1 MGPGGRFRL
10 AGVAA
15 LLALASVIG
24 PAAPSQAQVFPGAS
38 LLPVRAAAAP
48 RLPRTAVDLGAVA
61 ARKVIRLE
69 VTLKVPDPQ
78 ALSAFIAGVSDRNSP
93 LFGHYLR
100 HGQFGARFGPSLAEV
115 AAVRNALRA
124 QGLSPGQVT
133 ADRLVIPVSGPA
145 TAVERA
151 FGTAL
156 ASYRLP
162 GGRVAYANSAAPRVA
177 AAVAPYVAGV
187 VGLSDVAVPHSQV
200 RWPRPGRS
208 AGPGRTQDGQVPD
221 SRIASGTRA
230 AGPQPCA
237 AATKAAGASASH
249 TANQLASYYAMSPL
263 YRLGALGQGVHV
275 ALAEFEPD
283 SAADISAYET
293 CYAVRPVVRYVHVDG
308 GAGTGQG
315 SGEAA
320 LDIEDLM
327 SLAPGAAIDVYQ
339 EPNGGDTDVLDLYRT
354 IINADTDQ
362 VISTSWGMCE
372 LDSDASLLSAERTLF
387 TEAAAQGQTVFAAAG
402 DSGSTDCLGDSS
414 ANGAALSAD
423 DPAGQPYVVG
433 VGGTSVG
440 AKAESVWNDSA
451 DADGAAG
458 GGLSSAWCMP
468 GYQDHPAIPGLIS
481 GYSAK
486 NAKCGASVPYLRQVP
501 DVAADADPATG
512 YLIRYGGAWMAI
524 GGTSGAAPLWAAV
537 AALVDTSPFCRYYGS
552 GDAGVR
558 PAGLYTMVSAEHSY
572 IYAAHTE
579 TLRDV
584 GHGNNDYTPS
594 GYTGARYPSGSGYD
608 MASGLGT
615 PLVGGRTAAGQASTF
630 YPGLAAL
637 MCWEYRTKLGAA
649 HVTRISPRIGPA
661 ARAHRVTVT
670 GSGFL
675 PVAGADMAQVGSA
688 RVAARCVST
697 TRCTVVL
704 PRTRL
709 KTVSIRISAED
720 LTLSPVTAA
729 GRYRFVA
736 GPKVS
741 SLSPVAGRAR
751 GGNKVTIRGHDFIGV
766 TAAHFGGKRAS
777 RLRVISAT
785 EITVTAPA
793 GSGTVSVTV
802 TAAGGTSAKTRVSH
816 YRY

>member
-15 LLALASVIG
+15 LLALASVLG

-38 LLPVRAAAAP
+38 LLPLSAAP

-61 ARKVIRLE
+61 AGKMIRLE

-78 ALSAFIAGVSDRNSP
+78 ALSAFIAGVSDRSSP
-93 LFGHYLR
+93 LFGRYLR
-100 HGQFGARFGPSLAEV
+100 PGQFGARFGPSRAEV
-115 AAVRNALRA
+115 AAVQNALRA
-124 QGLSPGQVT
+124 QGLSPGPVT

-187 VGLSDVAVPHSQV
+187 LGLSDVAVPHSQV

-208 AGPGRTQDGQVPD
+208 AGPGRTQDGQGPD
-221 SRIASGTRA
+221 SRIASAARA

-249 TANQLASYYAMSPL
+249 TANQLASYYAMSPM

-275 ALAEFEPD
+275 ALAEFEPN

-293 CYAVRPVVRYVHVDG
+293 CYAVHPAVRYVHVDG

-339 EPNGGDTDVLDLYRT
+339 EPNGGDTDVLDLYRA
-354 IINADTDQ
+354 IINADSDQ

-372 LDSDASLLSAERTLF
+372 LDSDASLLSAERPMF
-387 TEAAAQGQTVFAAAG
+387 AEAAAQGQTVFAAAG

-414 ANGAALSAD
+414 ANGAALSVD

-440 AKAESVWNDSA
+440 AKSESVWNDSA

-458 GGLSSAWCMP
+458 GGLSSASCMP
-468 GYQDHPAIPGLIS
+468 GYQDQPAVRGLIS

-486 NAKCGASVPYLRQVP
+486 NAKCGGSVPYLRQVP

-512 YLIRYGGAWMAI
+512 YLIRYGGAWLAI

-558 PAGLYTMVSAEHSY
+558 PAGLYALASAKHSY
-572 IYAAHTE
+572 LFGAHPE
-579 TLRDV
+579 ALRDV

-608 MASGLGT
+608 LASGLGT
-615 PLVGGRTAAGQASTF
+615 PLAGGRTAAGRASTF

-649 HVTRISPRIGPA
+649 HMTRVSPRIGPA
-661 ARAHRVTVT
+661 ARAHRVTVI

-697 TRCTVVL
+697 TRCIVVL
-704 PRTRL
+704 PRTRP
-709 KTVSIRISAED
+709 KTVSIRISVED

-736 GPKVS
+736 GPKIS
-741 SLSPVAGRAR
+741 SLSPAAGRAR
-751 GGNKVTIRGHDFIGV
+751 GGTRVTIRGHGFTGV
-766 TAAHFGGKRAS
+766 RAVHFGGRRAS

-793 GSGTVSVTV
+793 GSGTVSVTI
-802 TAAGGTSAKTRVSH
+802 TAAGGTSAKTRASH

>member
-1 MGPGGRFRL
+1 MGPGGQFRL

-15 LLALASVIG
+15 LVAVASVLG
-24 PAAPSQAQVFPGAS
+24 PAAPSQAQGFPGIS
-38 LLPVRAAAAP
+38 LLPLSGAPVP
-48 RLPRTAVDLGAVA
+48 RLPRTAVGLGAVA
-61 ARKVIRLE
+61 ARQVIRLE

-78 ALSAFIAGVSDRNSP
+78 ALSVFIAGVSDRSSP
-93 LFGHYLR
+93 LFGHFLR
-100 HGQFGARFGPSLAEV
+100 RGQFGPRFGPSLAEV
-115 AAVRNALRA
+115 AAVQNALRA
-124 QGLSPGQVT
+124 RGLSAGPVS
-133 ADRLVIPVSGPA
+133 ADRLAIPVSGPA

-177 AAVAPYVAGV
+177 AAVAPYISGV
-187 VGLSDVAVPHSQV
+187 VGLSDLALPHSRA

-208 AGPGRTQDGQVPD
+208 AGPARTQDGQVPD
-221 SRIASGTRA
+221 SRIASAAGA
-230 AGPQPCA
+230 AGPRPCA
-237 AATKAAGASASH
+237 AATKAAGGSASY
-249 TANQLASYYAMSPL
+249 TANQLASFYAMAPL
-263 YRLGALGQGVHV
+263 YRVGALGQGLHV

-283 SAADISAYET
+283 SAADISAYES
-293 CYAVRPVVRYVHVDG
+293 CYAVHPAVRYVHVDG
-308 GAGTGQG
+308 GAGTGRG

-327 SLAPGAAIDVYQ
+327 SLAPRAAIDVYQ

-354 IINADTDQ
+354 IVNGDADQ
-362 VISTSWGMCE
+362 LISTSWGMCE
-372 LDSDASLLSAERTLF
+372 PGSDASLLTAEHTLF
-387 TEAAAQGQTVFAAAG
+387 TEAATQGQTVFAAAG

-414 ANGAALSAD
+414 ANGAALSVD

-433 VGGTSVG
+433 VGGTSRG
-440 AKAESVWNDSA
+440 ARSERVWNDSA
-451 DADGAAG
+451 TTEGAAG

-468 GYQDHPAIPGLIS
+468 GYQHRPAVPGLIS

-486 NAKCGASVPYLRQVP
+486 KAKCGAAVPYLRQVP

-512 YLIRYGGAWMAI
+512 YLIRYGGRWLAI

-552 GDAGVR
+552 GGAAFR
-558 PAGLYTMVSAEHSY
+558 PAGLYAMASAKHSY
-572 IYAAHTE
+572 IYTSHAEA
-579 TLRDV
+579 LRDV

-594 GYTGARYPSGSGYD
+594 GYKGARYPSGSGYD
-608 MASGLGT
+608 LASGLGT
-615 PLVGGRTAAGQASTF
+615 PLVGGRTAAGRASTF

-649 HVTRISPRIGPA
+649 HVTRVSPRIGPA
-661 ARAHRVTVT
+661 ARGHQVTVT

-675 PVAGADMAQVGSA
+675 PVAGADLARVGTA

-697 TRCTVVL
+697 TRCTVML
-704 PRTRL
+704 PRTRP
-709 KTVSIRISAED
+709 KTVSLRISVED
-720 LTLSPVTAA
+720 LTLSQVTAA

-736 GPKVS
+736 GPKIA
-741 SLSPVAGRAR
+741 SLSPAAGRAR
-751 GGNKVTIRGHDFIGV
+751 GGNKVTIRGRDFIAV
-766 TAAHFGGKRAS
+766 RAVRFGGKRVTGM
-777 RLRVISAT
+777 RVISAT
-785 EITVTAPA
+785 KITVTAPS
-793 GSGTVSVTV
+793 GSGMVSVTV
-802 TAAGGTSAKTRVSH
+802 TAAGGTSAKTRASH